1 MLNEKILTP
10 NDAAVLQQLVDNAR
24 RVVVT
29 CHQGPDGDAMG
40 SMSAMVQLLRHLGKE
55 AHAVAPNAWPDNLGF
70 TPLAN
75 EMLVFS
81 EGAAQCVQVLNQAD
95 LVVCLDYNAIHRVGE
110 PMAAALAACA
120 APRLMLDHHLE
131 PEQQDFAL
139 CVSQPQMSST
149 CEVLLH
155 VIEEMG
161 WHEALNRDMA
171 SALYLGMMTDTGAF
185 SYASSR
191 SEVFRCVALLLD
203 QGIDKD
209 KIYRNIFWGASEARM
224 RMTGYLL
231 YVNMQLLP
239 QYHTAIITL
248 TTEEYR
254 RFRLKNGDTEGIVNM
269 PLQIAGIRLSI
280 FLREDTEIKG
290 KIKVSTRSVENVP
303 CNLIAQDF
311 FNGGGHK
318 NAAGGSMMCSLE
330 QAVEQAKR
338 AVEKYAEDIKP

>member
-1 MLNEKILTP
+1 MLNEKILSP
-10 NDAAVLQQLVDNAR
+10 NDAVALQQLVDNAKC
-24 RVVVT
+24 VAVT
-29 CHQGPDGDAMG
+29 CHQGPDGDAIG
-40 SMSAMVQLLRHLGKE
+40 SMSAMMQLMLHLDKE
-55 AHAVAPNAWPDNLGF
+55 VYCIAPNAWPDNLDF
-70 TPLAN
+70 APLAN
-75 EMLVFS
+75 EMLLFN
-81 EGAAQCVQVLNQAD
+81 EDNARCKQVLEKID
-95 LVVCLDYNAIHRVGE
+95 LVICLDYNAIHRVGE
-110 PMAAALAACA
+110 QMAAVLSACT
-120 APRLMLDHHLE
+120 APRIMIDHHLE
-131 PEQQDFAL
+131 PERQDFAL
-139 CVSQPQMSST
+139 CISQPHMSST

-161 WHEALNRDMA
+161 WREALTSEMA

-209 KIYRNIFWGASEARM
+209 KIYRNVFWSASEARM
-224 RMTGYLL
+224 RMMGYLM

-239 QYHTAIITL
+239 QQHTAIITL
-248 TTEEYR
+248 TNEEYR

-290 KIKVSTRSVENVP
+290 KIKISTRSVEDVP
-303 CNLIAQDF
+303 CNLIAQEF

-318 NAAGGSMMCSLE
+318 NAAGGNMMGTLE

-338 AVEKYAEDIKP
+338 AIEKYAEEIKP

>member
-1 MLNEKILTP
+1 MLKKKILSP
-10 NDAAVLQQLVDNAR
+10 NDVAQLQKLTDNAKC
-24 RVVVT
+24 VAVT
-29 CHQGPDGDAMG
+29 CHMGPDGDAMG

-55 AHAVAPNAWPDNLGF
+55 AHAIAPNAWPDNLGF

-75 EMLVFS
+75 EMLMFS
-81 EGAAQCVQVLNQAD
+81 EHGAQCTQLLSEAD

-110 PMAAALAACA
+110 PMAAALAACT
-120 APRLMLDHHLE
+120 APRLMIDHHLD

-139 CVSQPQMSST
+139 CVSQPQMCST

-161 WHEALNRDMA
+161 WHKALTCDMA
-171 SALYLGMMTDTGAF
+171 GALYLGMMTDTGAF

-191 SEVFRCVALLLD
+191 SEVFRCVAMLLD

-209 KIYRNIFWGASEARM
+209 KIYRNIFWNASEARM
-224 RMTGYLL
+224 RMMGYLL

-239 QYHTAIITL
+239 KRHTAIITL
-248 TTEEYR
+248 TNEEYR
-254 RFRLKNGDTEGIVNM
+254 RFHVKNGDTEGIVNM

-290 KIKVSTRSVENVP
+290 KIKVSTRSVEDVP
-303 CNLIAQDF
+303 CNLIAQEF

-318 NAAGGSMMCSLE
+318 NAAGGSMMCTLE
-330 QAVEQAKR
+330 QAVKQAKR
-338 AVEKYAEDIKP
+338 AIEKYAEEIKP

>member
-1 MLNEKILTP
+1 MLKEKILTP
-10 NDAAVLQQLVDNAR
+10 NDITLLQKLTDNAT
-24 RVVVT
+24 RVAVT
-29 CHQGPDGDAMG
+29 CHMGPDGDAMG

-55 AHAVAPNAWPDNLGF
+55 AQAIAPNAWPDNLGF
-70 TPLAN
+70 TPLAH

-81 EGAAQCVQVLNQAD
+81 ENAARCTQLLGEAD
-95 LVVCLDYNAIHRVGE
+95 LVISLDYNAIHRVGE
-110 PMAAALAACA
+110 PMAAALAASP
-120 APRLMLDHHLE
+120 APRLMIDHHLA
-131 PEQQDFAL
+131 PERQDYAL

-155 VIEEMG
+155 IIEEMG
-161 WHEALNRDMA
+161 WHEALNRNMA

-209 KIYRNIFWGASEARM
+209 RIYRNIFWGASEARM

-239 QYHTAIITL
+239 ERHTAIITL

-290 KIKVSTRSVENVP
+290 KIKVSTRSVEDVP

-318 NAAGGSMMCSLE
+318 NAAGGSLMCSLQ

-338 AVEKYAEDIKP
+338 AVEKYAEEIKP